1 LQKELYLEI
10 KMNLSTKIKDINKI
24 AEELSPRFRKLGL
37 ETISDLLFYF
47 PFRYDDYSNLI
58 KINEIPIGAMI
69 TVSGKIEMLESRRSW
84 HRKMMITE
92 GLLSDET
99 GSVKIVWFNQRYI
112 AKILNPGDLI
122 FLSGKAIETESGI
135 EFHNPT
141 FEKVNKYDNFTAHT
155 ARIVPVYSS
164 TENLSQRQ
172 IRFVMKRIV
181 SLCSYIK
188 DWLPEEIKKSA
199 NLKNLAFAV
208 RQIHFPENEKFLDS
222 ARFRLKFDEIFLL
235 QARAKLAKLELNLAR
250 AQKIE
255 FKKEDTQKFVK
266 NLPFELTKSQKKSA
280 WEIIKDLDKNRPMN
294 RMLEGDVGSG
304 KTIAAG
310 IAILNALLNKFQVAY
325 MAPTEILAE
334 QQFNS
339 FCKIF
344 EKYDFKIALLTGSNS
359 IIFDC
364 KTKQKREIKKSEL
377 IRSLSAIVPTD
388 IGTTA
393 DKPNFI
399 IGTHSLIQDK
409 VQFHNLNF
417 VIVDEQH
424 RFGIAQRKELK
435 EKATDNLKMK
445 GFYPH
450 FLSMSATPI
459 PRSLALTLY
468 GDLDLSVIDE
478 MPKNRLPIITK
489 AVLPQERGSA
499 YEFIRSE
506 IGKGRQ
512 AFVVCPLIDPSDK
525 LGFKAVKDEF
535 ERLDK
540 EIFKDLKVGLLH
552 GRLKSA
558 EKEKIMREFVENK
571 IKILV
576 STSVIEVGIDV
587 PNATVSLIESAER
600 FGLAQLHQLR
610 GRVGRSS
617 RQSYC
622 FLFTESDSE
631 MTVKRMQAMI
641 LCQNGFELAEKDLEF
656 RGSGEVYGIKQSG
669 FFDSL
674 KIARLTD
681 WQVIKVVKVEIE
693 KIFAQDPKLE
703 KHIEIKNRIG
713 EFEQK
718 THFE

>member
-1 LQKELYLEI
+1 
-10 KMNLSTKIKDINKI
+10 MNLFSKIKEVNKI
-24 AEELSPRFRKLGL
+24 AAELAPKFKKLGL
-37 ETISDLLFYF
+37 ETISDLLFYY
-47 PFRYDDYSNLI
+47 PFRYDDYSNLL
-58 KINEIPIGAMI
+58 KINEVTPGTMLTIK
-69 TVSGKIEMLESRRSW
+69 GKIEMLESRRSW
-84 HRKMMITE
+84 KRHMMITE
-92 GLLSDET
+92 GLISDESGT
-99 GSVKIVWFNQRYI
+99 VKVVWFNQRYI
-112 AKILNPGDLI
+112 AKILNPGDAV
-122 FLSGKAIETESGI
+122 FLSGKALATESGL

-155 ARIVPVYSS
+155 ARLVPVYSA

-172 IRFVMKRIV
+172 IRFVVKRI
-181 SLCSYIK
+181 LPFCPQIK

-208 RQIHFPENEKFLDS
+208 RQIHFPENEKVLED

-235 QARAKLAKLELNLAR
+235 QARARLMKQELLLER
-250 AQKIE
+250 AQKIAFQKEATQE
-255 FKKEDTQKFVK
+255 FVN
-266 NLPFELTKSQKKSA
+266 NLPFILTAAQKKSA
-280 WEIIKDLDKNRPMN
+280 WEIIKDLGKSRPMN
-294 RMLEGDVGSG
+294 RLLEGDVGSG

-310 IAILNALLNKFQVAY
+310 VALLNALLNKFQVAY

-344 EKYDFKIALLTGSNS
+344 EKYNFRIALLTGANA

-364 KTKQKREIKKSEL
+364 QTQQKKEIKKSEL
-377 IRSLSAIVPTD
+377 IKSLSAKAAGEPSGETVAAK
-388 IGTTA
+388 A
-393 DKPNFI
+393 DKLDFV
-399 IGTHSLIQDK
+399 IGTHALIQDK
-409 VQFHNLNF
+409 VRFHNLNL

-424 RFGIAQRKELK
+424 RFGIGQRKELK
-435 EKATDNLKMK
+435 EKATDNAKLK

-489 AVLPQERGSA
+489 AILPQERGTA

-506 IGKGRQ
+506 INKGRQ
-512 AFVVCPLIDPSDK
+512 AFVICPLIDPSDK

-535 ERLDK
+535 EKLDK
-540 EIFKDLKVGLLH
+540 EIFKDVQVGLLH

-558 EKEKIMREFVENK
+558 EKEKIMREFAGNK

-576 STSVIEVGIDV
+576 STSVVEVGIDV
-587 PNATVSLIESAER
+587 PNATVMWIESAER

-610 GRVGRSS
+610 GRVGRAEH
-617 RQSYC
+617 QSYC

-631 MTVKRMQAMI
+631 TTVKRMQAMI
-641 LCQNGFELAEKDLEF
+641 ACQNGFELAEKDLEF
-656 RGSGEVYGIKQSG
+656 RGPGEVYGIKQSG

-674 KIARLTD
+674 KIAKLTD
-681 WQVIKVVKVEIE
+681 WPVIKAVKIEIE
-693 KIFAQDPKLE
+693 KIFAADPKLE
-703 KHIEIKNRIG
+703 KHPAIKNEIK
-713 EFEQK
+713 EFE
-718 THFE
+718 TGVHWE